1 MKKWI
6 SMWMIA
12 VCLVTLTFG
21 GWTVQATETGTD
33 KEETSEQTGA
43 TENALYIDNNHLY
56 DGMDQTYA
64 KGYVPKVKK
73 GTVKVVLPLLSN
85 VELKDNRIK
94 TSLTLG
100 EMENCPFERKN
111 FEKDVKL
118 QSHTI
123 SDGKSIDSY
132 LVVYSLKLKKDRQNG
147 SYPVTITV
155 KTQDVNGIELQQDFN
170 VYITIKDGK
179 GATTETV
186 DTGDSAS
193 TEAPA
198 FAPKVM
204 IETVTFSK
212 DTICPGD
219 SVQVELN
226 LKNTSKQDIA
236 KNMLVTLG
244 AAEQFE
250 LESASDSIYVEQIGV
265 GKTETVSYQFRVRAD
280 VAQGQYVIPVTMDYA
295 DAKGNTY
302 TAQGTV
308 PVTVDQLMKVEL
320 DKVSIPKEIQIGE
333 TIATDIQVMNLGRG
347 KIYNVRATI
356 EADGISA
363 SKTAFIGDMEAGTA
377 MSGST
382 ELTAEGK
389 SGKSLYGK
397 TTGTITVY
405 YEDETGK
412 EATIEQTFE
421 TSILSPLNEEKQE
434 ETVDNTTQWWILIAV
449 ILVIIVVGITLF
461 ILRYRWS
468 RKVET
473 AVDVKEDAE

>member
-1 MKKWI
+1 M
-6 SMWMIA
+6 
-12 VCLVTLTFG
+12 
-21 GWTVQATETGTD
+21 
-33 KEETSEQTGA
+33 
-43 TENALYIDNNHLY
+43 
-56 DGMDQTYA
+56 
-64 KGYVPKVKK
+64 
-73 GTVKVVLPLLSN
+73 
-85 VELKDNRIK
+85 
-94 TSLTLG
+94 
-100 EMENCPFERKN
+100 
-111 FEKDVKL
+111 
-118 QSHTI
+118 
-123 SDGKSIDSY
+123 
-132 LVVYSLKLKKDRQNG
+132 YSLKLKKDRQNG

-155 KTQDVNGIELQQDFN
+155 KTQDVNGNELQQDFN

-193 TEAPA
+193 TEAPV

-244 AAEQFE
+244 TAEQFE

-405 YEDETGK
+405 YEDEAGT

-434 ETVDNTTQWWILIAV
+434 EIVDNTTQWWILIAV
-449 ILVIIVVGITLF
+449 ILVIIVAGITLF

-468 RKVET
+468 HKVET

>member
-1 MKKWI
+1 MKKWMNI
-6 SMWMIA
+6 WMVT
-12 VCLVTLTFG
+12 VCMVILMFG
-21 GWTVQATETGTD
+21 GSNVNATEMTTD
-33 KEETSEQTGA
+33 TEDSTEQTIA
-43 TENALYIDNNHLY
+43 AQDTLYIDNNHLY
-56 DGMDQTYA
+56 EGMDQTYA

-85 VELKDNRIK
+85 IELKDNRIK
-94 TSLTLG
+94 TSLVLG

-111 FEKDVKL
+111 VEKDVKL
-118 QSHTI
+118 QDHNL
-123 SDGKSIDSY
+123 SDGTSVNSY
-132 LVVYSLKLKKDRQNG
+132 LIVYSLKLKKNRQNG

-155 KTQDVNGIELQQDFN
+155 KAQDMNGNDVQQDFN

-179 GATTETV
+179 SLTTET
-186 DTGDSAS
+186 GDVRDS
-193 TEAPA
+193 TVTEEPT

-204 IETVTFSK
+204 VEAVTFSK

-219 SVQVELN
+219 SIEVQLK
-226 LKNTSKQDIA
+226 LKNTSKQNVA

-250 LESASDSIYVEQIGV
+250 LESASDSTYVEQIGV
-265 GKTETVSYQFRVRAD
+265 GKTETVAYQLRVRTD

-302 TAQGTV
+302 TVQGTV

-320 DKVSIPKEIQIGE
+320 DKVSIPNEIQLGE

-347 KIYNVRATI
+347 KIYNVRAVI

-389 SGKSLYGK
+389 TGRSLYGK

-405 YEDETGK
+405 YEN
-412 EATIEQTFE
+412 EAGTEEKLEQTFE
-421 TSILSPLNEEKQE
+421 TSILSPINEEKNEQ
-434 ETVDNTTQWWILIAV
+434 TVDDTTQWWILIAF
-449 ILVIIVVGITLF
+449 IVVVIGAGMTLF
-461 ILRYRWS
+461 VLRSRWLH
-468 RKVET
+468 REEMLK
-473 AVDVKEDAE
+473 DGKEDTE